1 MVCKTEGFGVKKKG
15 DPHKRWCG
23 DDYNHMMKMVRR
35 VIMIGMIENT
45 TVYNI

>member
-35 VIMIGMIENT
+35 VIIFCDDRKHDG
-45 TVYNI
+45 V